1 MPTLTAQIA
10 LGFYAASMVLYVWHL
25 CTDMRAAGRMATMLL
40 SGALVAHYFALL
52 ARAHMVHAVPYEDLY
67 GSMSLF
73 GWFLGVTYLGLE
85 LYHRQ
90 QSVGPFVLPLVVIL
104 SGLPALLA
112 PGAPHAAPARGTLFA
127 LHVTTNMLSYSAFT
141 LSFVFSAIYLGQN
154 RLLRGR
160 RLGKVAW
167 RMPPLE
173 LLERMTRS
181 AALMGLITLA
191 VGMVFG
197 ILVEGRISGR
207 YFSFDPKEL
216 ISVLILLIY
225 GVFLWLERTTA
236 WRGARASL
244 LCLCNYLAVVFSYTI
259 VNVYLSR
266 FHRFY

>member
-1 MPTLTAQIA
+1 MPTFTAQIA
-10 LGFYAASMVLYVWHL
+10 LGLYAASMVLYVWHL
-25 CTDMRAAGRMATMLL
+25 YTDKRAAGRFATLLL
-40 SGALVAHYFALL
+40 SAALVAHYFALL
-52 ARAHMVHAVPYEDLY
+52 ERAHLVHAVPYEDLY

-104 SGLPALLA
+104 SGVPALFA
-112 PGAPHAAPARGTLFA
+112 AGAPHAAPARGTLFA
-127 LHVTTNMLSYSAFT
+127 LHVTINILSYSAFT
-141 LSFVFSAIYLGQN
+141 LSFVFSAMYLGQN

-181 AALMGLITLA
+181 AAFVGLITLA

-197 ILVEGRISGR
+197 ILVEGRVRGQ

-216 ISVLILLIY
+216 VSLLIFLIY
-225 GVFLWLERTTA
+225 GSYLWLERTTA

-244 LCLCNYLAVVFSYTI
+244 FCLCNYLAVVFSYTI
-259 VNVYLSR
+259 VNFYLST

>member
-1 MPTLTAQIA
+1 MPILTAQIA
-10 LGFYAASMVLYVWHL
+10 LGLYAASLVLYVWHL
-25 CTDMRAAGRMATMLL
+25 YSDQRAPGRVATLLL
-40 SGALVAHYFALL
+40 SAALVAHYIALL
-52 ARAHMVHAVPYEDLY
+52 ERAHLVHAVPYEDLY

-90 QSVGPFVLPLVVIL
+90 QSVGPFILPLVVIL
-104 SGLPALLA
+104 SGLPAVFG
-112 PGAPHAAPARGTLFA
+112 PTAPHSAPARGVLFA

-167 RMPPLE
+167 RMPSLE

-181 AALMGLITLA
+181 AALVGLITLA
-191 VGMVFG
+191 LGTVFG
-197 ILVEGRISGR
+197 MLVEGRVRGR

-216 ISVLILLIY
+216 ISLLILLIY
-225 GVFLWLERTTA
+225 GSYLWLERTTA

-244 LCLCNYLAVVFSYTI
+244 LCLFNYLAVVFSYTI
-259 VNVYLSR
+259 VNFYLSR

>member
-1 MPTLTAQIA
+1 MITAQIA
-10 LGFYAASMVLYVWHL
+10 LGLYAASMLLYVWHL
-25 CTDMRAAGRMATMLL
+25 YTDQRAVGRLATLL
-40 SGALVAHYFALL
+40 LTAALVAHYFALL
-52 ARAHMVHAVPYEDLY
+52 ARARVHHAVPYEDLY

-104 SGLPALLA
+104 SGLSALFA
-112 PGAPHAAPARGTLFA
+112 PGAPHPAPARGVLFA
-127 LHVTTNMLSYSAFT
+127 LHVTTNILAYSAFT

-160 RLGKVAW
+160 RLGTVGW
-167 RMPPLE
+167 RMPSLE

-181 AALMGLITLA
+181 AAAVGLVTLA
-191 VGMVFG
+191 MGIIFG
-197 ILVEGRISGR
+197 VLVEGRVRGS

-216 ISVLILLIY
+216 ISVLILLFY
-225 GVFLWLERTTA
+225 AGYLWLERTTA

-244 LCLCNYLAVVFSYTI
+244 LCLFNYLAVVFSYTI
-259 VNVYLSR
+259 VNFYLSR

>member
-1 MPTLTAQIA
+1 MLTLTGSTA
-10 LGFYAASMVLYVWHL
+10 LGFYAASLLLYVWHL
-25 CTDMRAAGRMATMLL
+25 YSDERAVGRLATLL
-40 SGALVAHYFALL
+40 LTGALVAHYFALL
-52 ARAHMVHAVPYEDLY
+52 ERAHVLHAVPYEDLY

-104 SGLPALLA
+104 SGLSTIFA
-112 PGAPHAAPARGTLFA
+112 PGAPHSAPARGVLFA
-127 LHVTTNMLSYSAFT
+127 LHVTTNILAYSAFT

-160 RLGKVAW
+160 RMGTVGW
-167 RMPPLE
+167 RMPSLE

-181 AALMGLITLA
+181 AASLGLITLA
-191 VGMVFG
+191 LGMIFG
-197 ILVEGRISGR
+197 VMVEHRVRGR
-207 YFSFDPKEL
+207 YFSFDPKEI
-216 ISVLILLIY
+216 ISVLILVVY
-225 GVFLWLERTTA
+225 AGYLWLERTTA

-259 VNVYLSR
+259 VNLFLSR
-266 FHRFY
+266 FHRFF